1 MKKHLL
7 RLIILSIFAST
18 IFNCGEKKK
27 ENKIPYFEG
36 EITLSESRGLYG
48 SLFKVHT
55 TYNISEN
62 RIKREQKLGGITSL
76 LDIYAGII
84 IDLEK
89 DSVILYNVD
98 NLSGNKNKHTTSIK
112 NFKTNPKY
120 KNFPNS
126 LPSPVDNTFKLL
138 PDYDLIKQV
147 KDSSVI
153 EGFKSDYTL
162 FNDETKILKQEV
174 FDSKEIRVK
183 RELLEMV
190 FMELPKEINFL
201 LTSNLRTTIT
211 DISNDSIVSG
221 EQTKAIDV
229 FLRDVFKDKNQKK
242 EKTDLDKIAKNKWIK
257 LGLNLLKK
265 GVDMNIHITT
275 GLSKL
280 EQRINLPIDLS
291 LPSLDFIEISDIDD
305 FIDTLPSEGSGGDF
319 DD

>member
-1 MKKHLL
+1 MMK
-7 RLIILSIFAST
+7 
-18 IFNCGEKKK
+18 
-27 ENKIPYFEG
+27 
-36 EITLSESRGLYG
+36 
-48 SLFKVHT
+48 
-55 TYNISEN
+55 
-62 RIKREQKLGGITSL
+62 Q
-76 LDIYAGII
+76 
-84 IDLEK
+84 
-89 DSVILYNVD
+89 
-98 NLSGNKNKHTTSIK
+98 
-112 NFKTNPKY
+112 
-120 KNFPNS
+120 
-126 LPSPVDNTFKLL
+126 
-138 PDYDLIKQV
+138 
-147 KDSSVI
+147 
-153 EGFKSDYTL
+153 
-162 FNDETKILKQEV
+162 KILKQEV